1 MPQTEKLEKMG
12 DVLLKIRMSMVLVLS
27 VFHVVSVLFAF
38 FLFSV
43 FSVLS
48 SSLLSP
54 RVLHSPF
61 APIK

>member
-48 SSLLSP
+48 SLLSP